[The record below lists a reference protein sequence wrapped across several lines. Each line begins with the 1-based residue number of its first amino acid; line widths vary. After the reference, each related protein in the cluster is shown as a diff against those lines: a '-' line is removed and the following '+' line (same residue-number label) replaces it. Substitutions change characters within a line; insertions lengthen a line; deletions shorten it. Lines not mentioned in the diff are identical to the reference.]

1 MKRIYCNEIH
11 ALSSRIAML
20 IQENEYTEDDQILL
34 TYGVEIWMEE
44 IVKTGALLLGGLL
57 IGRIKEIAVA
67 ILSFCSMRKVAGGYH
82 ADSSIKCFMFSSS
95 FILGSAYAPQI
106 ISKYPIWVFGIIPVF
121 YGFFSPSFIH
131 EELNTLTQKRKCM
144 ILLLI
149 LLGIAFIIPA
159 YWQAIILTGIVFEGF
174 TLLKRKELVKCQL
187 KKKWNTH
194 LKSVY

>member
-1 MKRIYCNEIH
+1 MKYIHFNGIH

-20 IQENEYTEDDQILL
+20 IQENAYTEDDQILL
-34 TYGVEIWMEE
+34 TSGVEIWMEE

-121 YGFFSPSFIH
+121 YEFFSPSFIH

-187 KKKWNTH
+187 KKK
-194 LKSVY
+194 

>member
-1 MKRIYCNEIH
+1 MKYIHFNGIH

-131 EELNTLTQKRKCM
+131 EELNTLSQKKKCM

-159 YWQAIILTGIVFEGF
+159 YWQAIILTGIVFEGS

-187 KKKWNTH
+187 KKK
-194 LKSVY
+194 

>member
-1 MKRIYCNEIH
+1 MKRIYCNGIH

-95 FILGSAYAPQI
+95 FILGSAYAPQF

-131 EELNTLTQKRKCM
+131 EELNTLSQKRKCM
-144 ILLLI
+144 FLQFT
-149 LLGIAFIIPA
+149 LLGISFWSPA
-159 YWQAIILTGIVFEGF
+159 YWQTIILTGIIIEGF
-174 TLLKRKELVKCQL
+174 TLLERKEII
-187 KKKWNTH
+187 NDN
-194 LKSVY
+194 

>member
-1 MKRIYCNEIH
+1 MKYIHFNGIH

-34 TYGVEIWMEE
+34 TYGVEE

-131 EELNTLTQKRKCM
+131 EELNTLSQKRKCM
-144 ILLLI
+144 FLQFT
-149 LLGIAFIIPA
+149 LLGIAFWSPA
-159 YWQAIILTGIVFEGF
+159 YWQTIILTGIIIEGF
-174 TLLKRKELVKCQL
+174 TLLERKEII
-187 KKKWNTH
+187 NDN
-194 LKSVY
+194 